1 MTSIFVTLGAWNWI
15 VAGLLLLIIEVAA
28 PGAFMMWLGIAA
40 LLVGAVSLMVDW
52 SWQAQF
58 VTFALLAVASI
69 PLWRKFGRSVG
80 RRSDRPFLNRRT
92 AGFVGRSY
100 PLEQPIVGGVGRL
113 RIDDT
118 LWQVRGPDAPAGSHI
133 RVVAI
138 EGTTLIV
145 VGESE

>member
-15 VAGLLLLIIEVAA
+15 VAGLLLLIVEVAA

-80 RRSDRPFLNRRT
+80 RRSDRPFLKRRT
-92 AGFVGRSY
+92 AGFVGRY
-100 PLEQPIVGGVGRL
+100 
-113 RIDDT
+113 
-118 LWQVRGPDAPAGSHI
+118 
-133 RVVAI
+133 
-138 EGTTLIV
+138 
-145 VGESE
+145 